1 MWRIESRFE
10 MLAASVYYHGTKAVL
25 QPGQIV
31 EPRVEH
37 HTDPYGAGEEKMGY
51 AFATTDYATA
61 QRYARKPH
69 AGLGQNYGN
78 DGYVYEVSPLQQD
91 IVLDPLGNSH
101 GNTEDYV
108 SPSGW
113 IVKRLLETIPGEVE

>member
-1 MWRIESRFE
+1 

-37 HTDPYGAGEEKMGY
+37 YVDPNGYGEEKMGY

-78 DGYVYEVSPLQQD
+78 DGYVYEIEPLQED
-91 IVLDPLGNSH
+91 VVPDPLGNSF

-113 IVKRLLETIPGEVE
+113 RVIRLLETIPGEVE